1 MARVTIAVEDADQ
14 PDVVRLLSESDAYF
28 AGFYPPNSNHLL
40 DVSALQRPEII
51 FCAARE
57 ERKLVGM
64 GALAVRARD
73 WGEIKRM
80 YVVPTARGHGLGRI
94 ILEFLEQLALGE
106 GLRVLRLETG
116 IRQEEAL
123 RLYRSAGFRDV
134 GPFEGYGPDPNS
146 LFLEKSL

>member
-1 MARVTIAVEDADQ
+1 MAPVTIAVEDPDQ

-40 DVSALQRPEII
+40 DVSALEQPGIT

-57 ERKLVGM
+57 DGNLLGM

-80 YVVPTARGHGLGRI
+80 YVVPRSRGQGLGRI

-106 GLRVLRLETG
+106 GLRVLR
-116 IRQEEAL
+116 
-123 RLYRSAGFRDV
+123 
-134 GPFEGYGPDPNS
+134 
-146 LFLEKSL
+146 